1 MCRKKEYKKE
11 NKLKKTTDPKR
22 LCGFLLAALTVV
34 SVSCAN
40 VCAEATLT
48 DAKQG
53 LPLYYNSL
61 TKDEQ
66 NIYIHLRQGVMNNKT
81 KINTLVIKNA
91 DSYNRL
97 CELILYNDDLTFNLS
112 GISAESTR
120 VTAAFAPTYAIDNFT
135 YSLML
140 DEMEKKAEQIAKK
153 ARKIEDEYS
162 RIEFI
167 HDEIAKNCEYFADDD
182 PEAYVGYTHYAYG
195 ALVEGRAVCQGYSA
209 AFAYVCGKSDIQCIT
224 VYGTSRDENHSWNK
238 VLCDGKWYNVD
249 LTWDDAVS
257 NFKDNI
263 NHNYFMLSDLDIAKD
278 HTFMNFV
285 GTDKPADETRDYFTE
300 HGLCANDNTE
310 AMGMFETL
318 LTEQAENG
326 GLSATIGFADS
337 RSFRNFIKYIEYN
350 DRGRMKNLL
359 KRVKKVSGADIK
371 TDSTWYFT
379 DSDHR
384 TVTFVLVYNGA
395 ALSDYF
401 NYPELIDEKNLETYK
416 KLGLKID
423 IPEKKEEKAVTK

>member
-1 MCRKKEYKKE
+1 MKRS
-11 NKLKKTTDPKR
+11 TAPKR
-22 LCGFLLAALTVV
+22 PCGIVLAALTVL
-34 SVSCAN
+34 SVLGARVN
-40 VCAEATLT
+40 AEASLT

-66 NIYIHLRQGVMNNKT
+66 NIYVHLRQGVMNNKE
-81 KINTLVIKNA
+81 KIDTIVIKNA

-97 CELILYNDDLTFNLS
+97 CELILYNDDLAFNLG
-112 GISAESTR
+112 GIAASTNGSCS
-120 VTAAFAPTYAIDNFT
+120 TFTPTYAVDSFT

-140 DEMEKKAEQIAKK
+140 DGMQKKAEQIAKQ
-153 ARKIEDEYS
+153 ARKIKDEYS

-167 HDEIAKNCEYFADDD
+167 HDEIIKNTEYFPEND

-195 ALVEGRAVCQGYSA
+195 ALVEGKAVCQGYSA
-209 AFAYVCGKSDIQCIT
+209 AFSYVCRLSDIQCIT
-224 VYGTSRDENHSWNK
+224 VYGTSRGESHSWNK

-249 LTWDDAVS
+249 LTWDDPVS

-263 NHNYFMLSDLDIAKD
+263 SYSYFMLSDSEIAKD
-278 HTFMNFV
+278 HTV
-285 GTDKPADETRDYFTE
+285 KAVAGTDIPANETRDRYAE
-300 HGLCANDNTE
+300 HGLCANDNT
-310 AMGMFETL
+310 AAIKTLETL

-326 GLSATIGFADS
+326 GLSATISFADN
-337 RSFRNFIKYIEYN
+337 RAYRNFVKYIEYN
-350 DRGRMKNLL
+350 DRARMKNLL
-359 KRVKKVSGADIK
+359 KRVKKASGADIK
-371 TDSTWYFT
+371 TGSTWYFT
-379 DSDHR
+379 DPEQR
-384 TVTFVLVYNGA
+384 TATIVLVYKGA

-401 NYPELIDEKNLETYK
+401 NYPELVDEKNLETYK

>member
-1 MCRKKEYKKE
+1 MKKI
-11 NKLKKTTDPKR
+11 TAPKR
-22 LCGFLLAALTVV
+22 LCGILLAALTVI
-34 SVSCAN
+34 SVSGAKVN
-40 VCAEATLT
+40 AAATLT

-61 TKDEQ
+61 TEDEK
-66 NIYIHLRQGVMNNKT
+66 NIYIHLRQGVMNNKE
-81 KINTLVIKNA
+81 KIDTIVIKNT
-91 DSYNRL
+91 DSYNKL
-97 CELILYNDDLTFNLS
+97 CELILYNDDLAFNLG
-112 GISAESTR
+112 GIAAST
-120 VTAAFAPTYAIDNFT
+120 TGSMSTFTPTYAIDNFT

-140 DEMEKKAEQIAKK
+140 DEMDKKAEAIAKK

-162 RIEFI
+162 RIEYI
-167 HDEIAKNCEYFADDD
+167 HDEIAKNCEYFPESD

-209 AFAYVCGKSDIQCIT
+209 AFSYVCQKSNIQCIT

-249 LTWDDAVS
+249 LTWDDSVS

-263 NHNYFMLSDLDIAKD
+263 NHNYFMLSDLEIAKD
-278 HTFMNFV
+278 HTFKNFV
-285 GTDKPADETRDYFTE
+285 GTDKPADETRDCFTE

-310 AMGMFETL
+310 AVKMLETL

-326 GLSATIGFADS
+326 GLSATISFADS
-337 RSFRNFIKYIEYN
+337 RSFRNFVKYIEYN

-359 KRVKKVSGADIK
+359 KRVKKASGADIK
-371 TDSTWYFT
+371 TDSPWYFT
-379 DSDHR
+379 DQDHR

>member
-1 MCRKKEYKKE
+1 MQKKEYKKE
-11 NKLKKTTDPKR
+11 NKLKKTTAPKR

-140 DEMEKKAEQIAKK
+140 DEMQEKAEQIAKK
-153 ARKIEDEYS
+153 ARKIKDEYS
-162 RIEFI
+162 RIEYI
-167 HDEIAKNCEYFADDD
+167 HDEIAKNAEYFNEED

-209 AFAYVCGKSDIQCIT
+209 AFSYVCRLSNIQCIT
-224 VYGTSRDENHSWNK
+224 VYGTSRGENHSWNK
-238 VLCDGKWYNVD
+238 VLCDKKWYNVD
-249 LTWDDAVS
+249 LTWDDSVS

-263 NHNYFMLSDLDIAKD
+263 NHSYFMLSDLEFAKD
-278 HTFMNFV
+278 HTAKEV
-285 GTDKPADETRDYFTE
+285 AGTNKPADESREYFAE
-300 HGLCANDNTE
+300 RGLCANENTE
-310 AMGMFETL
+310 AMKMFETL
-318 LTEQAENG
+318 LTEQAKNG
-326 GLSATIGFADS
+326 GISATISLAND
-337 RSFRNFIKYIEYN
+337 RAFRNFVKYIEYK
-350 DRGRMKNLL
+350 DRARMKNLL
-359 KRVKKVSGADIK
+359 KSVKKASGAAIK

-379 DSDHR
+379 DPERR
-384 TVTFVLVYNGA
+384 TVTFVLVYKGA

-423 IPEKKEEKAVTK
+423 IPEKEEKAVTK

>member
-1 MCRKKEYKKE
+1 MKRS
-11 NKLKKTTDPKR
+11 TVPKR
-22 LCGFLLAALTVV
+22 LCGIVLAALIVLSASGARV
-34 SVSCAN
+34 N
-40 VCAEATLT
+40 AEASLT

-66 NIYIHLRQGVMNNKT
+66 NIYVHLRQGVMNNKEN
-81 KINTLVIKNA
+81 INTIVIKNA

-97 CELILYNDDLTFNLS
+97 CELILYNDDLAFNLG
-112 GISAESTR
+112 GIAASTNGSCS
-120 VTAAFAPTYAIDNFT
+120 TFTPTYAVDNFT

-140 DEMEKKAEQIAKK
+140 DGMQKRAEQIAKQ
-153 ARKIEDEYS
+153 ARKIKDEYS

-167 HDEIAKNCEYFADDD
+167 HDEIVKNTEYFPEND

-195 ALVEGRAVCQGYSA
+195 ALVEGKAVCQGYSA
-209 AFAYVCGKSDIQCIT
+209 AFSYVCRLSNIQCIT
-224 VYGTSRDENHSWNK
+224 VYGTSRGESHSWNK

-249 LTWDDAVS
+249 LTWDDPVS

-263 NHNYFMLSDLDIAKD
+263 SYSYFMLSDSEIAKD
-278 HTFMNFV
+278 HTV
-285 GTDKPADETRDYFTE
+285 KAVAGTDIPANETRDRYAE
-300 HGLCANDNTE
+300 HGLCANDNT
-310 AMGMFETL
+310 AAIKTLETL

-326 GLSATIGFADS
+326 GLSATISFADN
-337 RSFRNFIKYIEYN
+337 RAYRNFIKYIEYN
-350 DRGRMKNLL
+350 DRARMKNLL
-359 KRVKKVSGADIK
+359 KRVKKASGADIK
-371 TDSTWYFT
+371 TGSTWYFT
-379 DSDHR
+379 DPEQR
-384 TVTFVLVYNGA
+384 TATIVLVYKGA

>member
-1 MCRKKEYKKE
+1 MKRS
-11 NKLKKTTDPKR
+11 TAPKR
-22 LCGFLLAALTVV
+22 PCGIVLAALTVL
-34 SVSCAN
+34 SVLGARVN
-40 VCAEATLT
+40 AEASLT

-66 NIYIHLRQGVMNNKT
+66 NIYVHLRQGVMNNKE
-81 KINTLVIKNA
+81 KIDTIVIKNA

-97 CELILYNDDLTFNLS
+97 CELILYNDDLAFNLG
-112 GISAESTR
+112 GIAASTNGSCS
-120 VTAAFAPTYAIDNFT
+120 TFTPTYAVDSFT

-140 DEMEKKAEQIAKK
+140 DGMQKKAEQIAKQ
-153 ARKIEDEYS
+153 ARKIKDEYS

-167 HDEIAKNCEYFADDD
+167 HDEIIKNTEYFPEND

-195 ALVEGRAVCQGYSA
+195 ALVEGKAVCQGYSA
-209 AFAYVCGKSDIQCIT
+209 AFSYVCRLSDIQCIT
-224 VYGTSRDENHSWNK
+224 VYGTSRGESHSWNK

-249 LTWDDAVS
+249 LTWDDPVS

-263 NHNYFMLSDLDIAKD
+263 SYSYFMLSDSEIAKD
-278 HTFMNFV
+278 HTV
-285 GTDKPADETRDYFTE
+285 KAVAGTDIPANETRDRYAE
-300 HGLCANDNTE
+300 HGLCANDNT
-310 AMGMFETL
+310 AAIKTLETL

-326 GLSATIGFADS
+326 GLSATISFADN
-337 RSFRNFIKYIEYN
+337 RAYRNFVKYIEYN
-350 DRGRMKNLL
+350 DRARMKNLL
-359 KRVKKVSGADIK
+359 KRVKKASGADIK
-371 TDSTWYFT
+371 TGSTWYFT
-379 DSDHR
+379 DPEQR
-384 TVTFVLVYNGA
+384 TATIVLVYKGA

>member
-1 MCRKKEYKKE
+1 MQKKEYKKE
-11 NKLKKTTDPKR
+11 NKLKKTTAPKR

-48 DAKQG
+48 DAQQE
-53 LPLYYNSL
+53 LPLYYDSL
-61 TKDEQ
+61 TTDEK
-66 NIYIHLRQGVMNNKT
+66 NIYVHLRQGVMNNKE
-81 KINTLVIKNA
+81 KIDTIVIKNIS
-91 DSYNRL
+91 SYNRL
-97 CELILYNDDLTFNLS
+97 CELILYNDDLAFNLG
-112 GISAESTR
+112 GISATTNGGYSTF
-120 VTAAFAPTYAIDNFT
+120 TPTYAIDNFT

-140 DEMEKKAEQIAKK
+140 DEMQEKAEQIAKK
-153 ARKIEDEYS
+153 ARKIKDEYS
-162 RIEFI
+162 RIEYI
-167 HDEIAKNCEYFADDD
+167 HDEIAKNAEYFNEED

-209 AFAYVCGKSDIQCIT
+209 AFSYVCRLSNIQCIT
-224 VYGTSRDENHSWNK
+224 VYGTSRGENHSWNK
-238 VLCDGKWYNVD
+238 VLCDKKWYNVD
-249 LTWDDAVS
+249 LTWDDSVS

-263 NHNYFMLSDLDIAKD
+263 NHSYFMLSDLEFAKD
-278 HTFMNFV
+278 HTAKEV
-285 GTDKPADETRDYFTE
+285 AGTNKPADESREYFAE
-300 HGLCANDNTE
+300 HGLCANENTE
-310 AMGMFETL
+310 AMKMFETL
-318 LTEQAENG
+318 LTEQAKNG
-326 GLSATIGFADS
+326 GISATISLAND
-337 RSFRNFIKYIEYN
+337 RAFRNFVKYIEYK

-423 IPEKKEEKAVTK
+423 IPEKEEKAVTK